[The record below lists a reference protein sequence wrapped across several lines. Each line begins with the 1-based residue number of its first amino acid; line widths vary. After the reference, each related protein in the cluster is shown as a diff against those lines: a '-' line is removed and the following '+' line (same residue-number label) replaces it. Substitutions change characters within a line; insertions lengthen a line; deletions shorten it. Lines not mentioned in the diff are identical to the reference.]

1 MLSQLVYGAAPATHT
16 SMTLSSALVS
26 EKNVRLVD
34 LPGHPRLRS
43 HLLAQHLASAQ
54 GVAFFI
60 DPATNASAA
69 SIQTTAEHLHIL
81 LGLLRTM
88 ELKGARNIPPVLLL
102 LSKSD
107 TWTPIQKQRNQERV
121 KSALERELEKRRKAS
136 AAAGA
141 AGQARLESIDELP
154 SGSSASPFS
163 FFNIFRSSTSSMAA
177 ATAPRGSL
185 KLPEDE
191 QEILQSDV
199 LDFDGPFAWGQLGL
213 SIDWATS
220 SSKTSTAEKVESLS
234 ASEKLPSLDDAGIT
248 AFWDWVE
255 RKVL

>member
-1 MLSQLVYGAAPATHT
+1 
-16 SMTLSSALVS
+16 MTASSATLS
-26 EKNVRLVD
+26 EKNIQLVD

-43 HLLAQHLASAQ
+43 HLLAQHLAGAQ
-54 GVAFFI
+54 GVVFMI
-60 DPATNASAA
+60 DPATNASAT
-69 SIQTTAEHLHIL
+69 SIQATAEHLHVL

-88 ELKGARNIPPVLLL
+88 ELKGVRDIPPVLLQ

-107 TWTPIQKQRNQERV
+107 TWTAIQKQRSQERV

-154 SGSSASPFS
+154 SGSSGSAFS
-163 FFNIFRSSTSSMAA
+163 FFNLFRSSSS
-177 ATAPRGSL
+177 ATKVSKASSGSV

-199 LDFDGPFAWGQLGL
+199 LDFDEPFAWEQLGI

-220 SSKTSTAEKVESLS
+220 SAKAAAEKEQDSSLQL
-234 ASEKLPSLDDAGIT
+234 EPPEEDAGT
-248 AFWDWVE
+248 AGFWKWIDA
-255 RKVL
+255 KVL